1 MTVHSP
7 RLQNSSG
14 AELNLRS
21 QILFQDP
28 TRTRTKGLVT
38 SVASWH
44 KTYVH
49 ESSHWARYHGSTVGV
64 LLSLLRRTR
73 DQLAAYTISQMSR
86 QQTELLH
93 GARSNGLP
101 FLSFKRYPQY
111 TSGELRYN
119 ELDWLNLY
127 HAYYVLLDPEGL
139 RESDATSWDTQAAF
153 EHSLEDAWRQSAGAE
168 MVERPEDTPVSITGA
183 LKLIDTSE
191 GPLSTRTL
199 FECAAV
205 IDELFQFEG
214 AFLRMAD
221 PTLRELLLEEM
232 SGEYGLPWRL
242 ASALAG
248 RELGGSVVLAL
259 IDFALNPVVPGLTSA
274 DPSVDWRELYPPYR
288 FAAAAKAMAD
298 WKSDLEFQ
306 YPSHE
311 MTVHFQHM
319 LAQRSGLRMGRVV
332 SRLSGLSTLREAAT
346 IPMHLAGR
354 TPAVSFLC
362 ASRLLDLREQDA
374 CALTHYGVNFLNDR
388 ALRFIDPD
396 PDMWW
401 LFPMFRVSQGEYRW
415 PAEHVNL
422 IEATDLLISA
432 AVASAYDDVLH
443 GTGPLASDH
452 LPRALF
458 EDRAEVGALNKVLKD
473 STGLDLGW
481 RTGLNPQH
489 P

>member
-1 MTVHSP
+1 M
-7 RLQNSSG
+7 RNSSG

-28 TRTRTKGLVT
+28 TRTRTKDLIT
-38 SVASWH
+38 AVASWH

-73 DQLAAYTISQMSR
+73 DQLAAYTISRMSR
-86 QQTELLH
+86 QQTEFLH
-93 GARSNGLP
+93 EGWGSGLP
-101 FLSFKRYPQY
+101 FLSFKRYPQH

-127 HAYYVLLDPEGL
+127 HAYHVLLDPESL
-139 RESDATSWDTQAAF
+139 TEFDATSWDTQAAF
-153 EHSLEDAWRQSAGAE
+153 ENSLEDAWRQSAGVE
-168 MVERPEDTPVSITGA
+168 MLERPEGARVSVTGP
-183 LKLIDTSE
+183 LKLVHTSE
-191 GPLSTRTL
+191 GPLTTRTL

-214 AFLRMAD
+214 AFMRMAD
-221 PTLRELLLEEM
+221 PTLREFLLEEM

-274 DPSVDWRELYPPYR
+274 APSVDWRELYPPYR

-298 WKSDLEFQ
+298 WESDLEFQ

-311 MTVHFQHM
+311 VTIHFQRTI
-319 LAQRSGLRMGRVV
+319 AQRSGLRLGRVA
-332 SRLSGLSTLREAAT
+332 SRLSDVSTLREAAT
-346 IPMHLAGR
+346 TPMHLSER
-354 TPAVSFLC
+354 TAAVSFMC
-362 ASRLLDLREQDA
+362 ASRLLELREEDV
-374 CALTHYGVNFLNDR
+374 CALTHYGVNFLDDR
-388 ALRFIDPD
+388 AARFIDPD
-396 PDMWW
+396 QDMWW
-401 LFPMFRVSQGEYRW
+401 LFPVFQVSQGEYRW

-422 IEATDLLISA
+422 DEATDLLIAA

-443 GTGPLASDH
+443 GTGSLASDH

-458 EDRAEVGALNKVLKD
+458 EDHGEVVALNKVLKD
-473 STGLDLGW
+473 STGLDMGW

-489 P
+489 M

>member
-1 MTVHSP
+1 
-7 RLQNSSG
+7 
-14 AELNLRS
+14 LNLRS

-28 TRTRTKGLVT
+28 TRTRTKDLIT
-38 SVASWH
+38 AVASWH

-73 DQLAAYTISQMSR
+73 DQLAAYTISRMSR
-86 QQTELLH
+86 QQTDFLH
-93 GARSNGLP
+93 EGRSNGLP
-101 FLSFKRYPQY
+101 FLSFKRYPQH

-127 HAYYVLLDPEGL
+127 HAYYVLLDPESL
-139 RESDATSWDTQAAF
+139 AEFDATSWDTRAAL
-153 EHSLEDAWRQSAGAE
+153 ENSLEDVWRQSAGVE
-168 MVERPEDTPVSITGA
+168 MVERPEDTRVSVVGP
-183 LKLIDTSE
+183 LKLIHTDE
-191 GPLSTRTL
+191 GPLTTRTL

-214 AFLRMAD
+214 AFMRMAD
-221 PTLRELLLEEM
+221 PTLREFLLEEM

-248 RELGGSVVLAL
+248 RKLGGSVVLAL

-298 WKSDLEFQ
+298 WESDLEFQ
-306 YPSHE
+306 YPTHE
-311 MTVHFQHM
+311 VTVHFQLM
-319 LAQRSGLRMGRVV
+319 LAKRSGLRLGRVV
-332 SRLSGLSTLREAAT
+332 SRLSGVSTLREAAT
-346 IPMHLAGR
+346 MPMHLAER
-354 TPAVSFLC
+354 TSAVSFMC
-362 ASRLLDLREQDA
+362 ASRLRDLREEDV
-374 CALTHYGVNFLNDR
+374 CALTHYGVNFLDDR
-388 ALRFIDPD
+388 AIRFIDPD
-396 PDMWW
+396 RDMWW
-401 LFPMFRVSQGEYRW
+401 LFPVFQVSQGEYRW

-422 IEATDLLISA
+422 DEATDLLIGA

-443 GTGPLASDH
+443 GMGPLASDH

-458 EDRAEVGALNKVLKD
+458 EDHGEVGALNKILKD
-473 STGLDLGW
+473 STGLDMGW
-481 RTGLNPQH
+481 RTGLNPRLT
-489 P
+489 

>member
-7 RLQNSSG
+7 RLRNSSG

-21 QILFQDP
+21 QMLFQDP
-28 TRTRTKGLVT
+28 TRTRTKDLITAVG
-38 SVASWH
+38 SWH

-73 DQLAAYTISQMSR
+73 DQLAAYTISRMSR
-86 QQTELLH
+86 QQTEILH
-93 GARSNGLP
+93 ESRANGLP
-101 FLSFKRYPQY
+101 FLSFKRYPQH

-139 RESDATSWDTQAAF
+139 TESDATSWNVRAAF
-153 EHSLEDAWRQSAGAE
+153 ENSLEDAWRQSAGVE
-168 MVERPEDTPVSITGA
+168 MVDHPEETRVSVMGP
-183 LKLIDTSE
+183 LKLVHTSE

-214 AFLRMAD
+214 AFMRMAD
-221 PTLRELLLEEM
+221 PTLREFLLEEM
-232 SGEYGLPWRL
+232 NGEYGLPWRL
-242 ASALAG
+242 ASTLAG
-248 RELGGSVVLAL
+248 RDLGGSVLLAL

-298 WKSDLEFQ
+298 WESDLEFQ
-306 YPSHE
+306 HPSHE
-311 MTVHFQHM
+311 TTAHFQRV
-319 LAQRSGLRMGRVV
+319 LAKRSGLRIGRVV

-346 IPMHLAGR
+346 VPMHLAER
-354 TPAVSFLC
+354 TPAASFLC
-362 ASRLLDLREQDA
+362 ASHLLHLREEDV
-374 CALTHYGVNFLNDR
+374 CALTHYGVNFLDDR

-396 PDMWW
+396 RDMWW
-401 LFPMFRVSQGEYRW
+401 LFPVFQVSQGEYRW

-422 IEATDLLISA
+422 DEATDLLISA

-452 LPRALF
+452 LPRTLL
-458 EDRAEVGALNKVLKD
+458 EDQGEAEALNKVLKD
-473 STGLDLGW
+473 STGLDIGW
-481 RTGLNPQH
+481 RTGLNPRH
-489 P
+489 R